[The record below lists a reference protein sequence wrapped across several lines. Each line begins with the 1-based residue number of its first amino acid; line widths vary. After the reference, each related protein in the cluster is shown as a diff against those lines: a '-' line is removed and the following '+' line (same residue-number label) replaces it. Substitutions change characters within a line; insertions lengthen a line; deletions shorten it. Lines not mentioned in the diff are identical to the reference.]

1 MLIVTFEVDAPA
13 LPPSVKETIAMDL
26 EKFGGKVRCVSVTQ
40 KGGEQMTMS
49 AWGDSRK
56 LKG

>member
-1 MLIVTFEVDAPA
+1 MLTVVYEVDAPT

-40 KGGEQMTMS
+40 KGAEQMSMD
-49 AWGDSRK
+49 AWKQQHS
-56 LKG
+56 